1 MNPDLFGKAI
11 NDWYKGSGK
20 QMLTETTWTEAEELP
35 LSYLFRSFQE
45 MPEIERRALELCKGK
60 TLDVGAGAG
69 SHSLYLQ
76 EKGIDVTAIDQS
88 AAAIETCMARGVR
101 QTVLVDIFEFTG
113 KFDTILLLMNGT
125 GLAGT
130 LNRLPGLLSHLK
142 SLLAPGG
149 QILIDSS
156 DLIYLFEDESGAYY
170 IPAEG
175 YYGEVDFTMHYDGQT
190 HTLPWLYVSFDLLRQ
205 AAAQVGLVARK
216 VRDGAHYDYLARLT
230 P

>member
-1 MNPDLFGKAI
+1 MNQDLFGKAI

-20 QMLTETTWTEAEELP
+20 TMLTETTWTEAEELP
-35 LSYLFRSFQE
+35 LDYLFRSFDE
-45 MPEIERRALELCKGK
+45 MPEIERRALELCNGK

-76 EKGIDVTAIDQS
+76 EKGIDVTAVDQS
-88 AAAIETCMARGVR
+88 AAAIETCVARGIR
-101 QTVLVDIFEFTG
+101 QAVLADIFEFSG

-130 LNRLPGLLSHLK
+130 LNRLSELLNHLK
-142 SLLAPGG
+142 SLMSADG

-156 DLIYLFEDESGAYY
+156 DLIYLFEEEAGAYR

-190 HTLPWLYVSFDLLRQ
+190 QTIPWLYVSFEVLQ
-205 AAAQVGLVARK
+205 QSAAQVGLVAHK
-216 VRDGAHYDYLARLT
+216 VMDGEHYDYLARLT
-230 P
+230 S